1 MPPAIDGQQAMRQF
15 VKCCVSSPPH
25 QFDLASVGERVSGA
39 LERDDLAAGMGL
51 RQEVREIERR
61 YPFERCQDRAFPF
74 SHGSPR
80 AAYSLPLGSSGD
92 LPLRS
97 ESNGLKKILPR
108 RSQINEGF
116 LLFVP
121 ILPSRAS

>member
-74 SHGSPR
+74 SMVHLEPPTVFR
-80 AAYSLPLGSSGD
+80 WEAQAIC
-92 LPLRS
+92 RCARKATV
-97 ESNGLKKILPR
+97 LKKFCLV
-108 RSQINEGF
+108 E
-116 LLFVP
+116 
-121 ILPSRAS
+121 

>member
-25 QFDLASVGERVSGA
+25 QFDLASVGERVSGT

-61 YPFERCQDRAFPF
+61 YLFERCQDRALPF

-80 AAYSLPLGSSGD
+80 AAYNFRWEAQAIYRCAGKATVF
-92 LPLRS
+92 
-97 ESNGLKKILPR
+97 KKFCLV
-108 RSQINEGF
+108 E
-116 LLFVP
+116 
-121 ILPSRAS
+121 AK